1 MEFPC
6 YCVITLVSD
15 WTDSTNHILRI
26 LINYIAVSN
35 KYAQRTW
42 PVKTASLWR
51 KPDVSSC
58 NWITA
63 ELEAAINSRRPLLP
77 QSWVAHLSA
86 SFFVRPQFERRYFS
100 NGATNLRTCK
110 CFLYKG
116 KFHASLTRRV
126 YRVVPCECTASSEC
140 VRCGFNVW
148 LFYRWFGEAEE
159 SEMWII
165 AIVGARDTTLFC
177 SRDPRQAEPGISSC
191 PAAATTLSF
200 VVRSCVCLRSFF

>member
-6 YCVITLVSD
+6 YCVIMLVSD
-15 WTDSTNHILRI
+15 WTDSTNHILGM
-26 LINYIAVSN
+26 LIITLRSAINMLSGLDRS
-35 KYAQRTW
+35 K
-42 PVKTASLWR
+42 PLLSDASQTF
-51 KPDVSSC
+51 PAATGT
-58 NWITA
+58 TA
-63 ELEAAINSRRPLLP
+63 ELEAAINSRCPLLP

-110 CFLYKG
+110 CVLYKG

-126 YRVVPCECTASSEC
+126 YRVVPCKCTASSEC

-177 SRDPRQAEPGISSC
+177 SRDPRRAEPGISSC